1 MAGILAGD
9 THRGGTGGGCR
20 DLREPPEHPSGQ
32 APMSQYAN
40 WTSSSVTKA
49 QRAAM
54 VSTSI
59 IFQMMTTSFSAANK
73 GYKPRLLSLRNVA
86 VTAVLPLSL
95 LSAGRAEAFS
105 TIDQTISNI
114 TANSFSTLTFSR
126 TPATRSVSS
135 SFQQVFDKFDT
146 TLGTLKGVRFSGGG
160 GLLGSFRG
168 ARSSASTPASGLTD
182 GKATLSLTFPTASWT
197 TTSGTA
203 TSFIGSSAL
212 SIASALTLGNGSGG
226 TVLTSTNPTLTLSNS
241 DSSTYLSF
249 FEGSVGDTIEST
261 FSWALQLTSN
271 NLSATGACST
281 ATVKCTG
288 FNFDPSGLS
297 AGQQA
302 LTGGINSFTLSYDY
316 EPFPEEVPA
325 PLPILGSGMAFAYT
339 RRLRRRIQK
348 ARFTL

>member
-1 MAGILAGD
+1 
-9 THRGGTGGGCR
+9 
-20 DLREPPEHPSGQ
+20 
-32 APMSQYAN
+32 
-40 WTSSSVTKA
+40 
-49 QRAAM
+49 M
-54 VSTSI
+54 VSSSI

-105 TIDQTISNI
+105 TIDQTISNA
-114 TANSFSTLTFSR
+114 TASPFSNLTFSR
-126 TPATRSVSS
+126 TPTTRSVSS
-135 SFQQVFDKFDT
+135 SFQKFFDKFDT
-146 TLGTLKGVRFSGGG
+146 TLGTLIGVRFSGNGDLSG
-160 GLLGSFRG
+160 RFRG
-168 ARSSASTPASGLTD
+168 ARSSASTPVSGLTD

-203 TSFIGSSAL
+203 TSFIGSSTLA
-212 SIASALTLGNGSGG
+212 IASATALGNGSGG
-226 TVLTSTNPTLTLSNS
+226 TLLTSTSPTLNLTNS

-249 FEGSVGDTIEST
+249 FEGSAGDTIEST

-271 NLSATGACST
+271 NLSATGACTT

-288 FNFDPSGLS
+288 FNFSPTGLIT
-297 AGQQA
+297 GQQA
-302 LTGGINSFTLSYDY
+302 LTGDINSFTLSYDY
-316 EPFPEEVPA
+316 EPFPDEVPA